1 VSTRADNPEKAIKN
15 EAVVIYTDGGSV
27 PNPGAGGWA
36 AVLEYKGKQKEL
48 VGGEAHTTNNRMELT
63 AAIEAL
69 ESLKRACKVILYTD
83 SEYVRK
89 GITEWMKNWKK
100 NNWRTRGGA
109 VKNKDLWIRL
119 DAACQQHEI
128 EWRWVPGHA
137 GIPGNERC
145 DELAGEQVRKF
156 RNHARGL

>member
-1 VSTRADNPEKAIKN
+1 VGSQQDKRGGGKTD
-15 EAVVIYTDGGSV
+15 AVVIYTDGGAD

-36 AVLEYKGKQKEL
+36 AVLEYNGRVKEV

-69 ESLKRACKVILYTD
+69 ESLSRPCKVVFYTD
-83 SEYVRK
+83 SQYVRQ
-89 GITEWMKNWKK
+89 GITTWMVKWKQ
-100 NNWRTRGGA
+100 NGWRTRGGP
-109 VKNKDLWIRL
+109 VKNQDLWKRL
-119 DAACQQHEI
+119 DAARLQHEI

-145 DELAGEQVRKF
+145 DELAGEQIRKYKA
-156 RNHARGL
+156 HGRGL